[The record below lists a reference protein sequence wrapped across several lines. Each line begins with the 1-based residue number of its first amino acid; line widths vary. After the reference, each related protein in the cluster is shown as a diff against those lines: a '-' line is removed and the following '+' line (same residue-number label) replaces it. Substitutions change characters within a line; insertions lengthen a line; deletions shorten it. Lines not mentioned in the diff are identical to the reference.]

1 MRRRAFITLVGG
13 AALVSG
19 IRRRELVILLG
30 GTAAAAWPL
39 ATSAQQPAKIP
50 RIGFLGLGVPSS
62 YSPPV
67 EALRAAL
74 RDLNY
79 LEGKNIIFEFR
90 WAENVDQLLAL
101 ATELVRMPVD
111 IIFASNSILVE
122 PARQA
127 TKTIPVVFATH
138 NDPIG
143 TGHVASLA
151 RPGANITGLSMLLT
165 DVAVKQ
171 LEVLKEAV
179 PHAMRI
185 GVVWNP
191 DTPSHAPALKEIEAA
206 GEKLDVQLVIAPAGT
221 VEQFDSILSMM
232 MQQRVAG
239 VLVVASLL
247 TYSQRVPLAE
257 LALKHRL
264 PTIFG
269 LKEHAQA
276 GGLMSY
282 GADAIDLHRRA
293 ATYIDKI
300 IRGAKPADLPV
311 EQATKFEL
319 AINLNT
325 AKALGIDVPPTLLAR
340 ADEVIE

>member
-1 MRRRAFITLVGG
+1 MLEM
-13 AALVSG
+13 
-19 IRRRELVILLG
+19 RRRELIALLG
-30 GTAAAAWPL
+30 GAAAWPL
-39 ATSAQQPAKIP
+39 AAAAQQPAKIP

-67 EALRAAL
+67 EALRVGL

-79 LEGKNIIFEFR
+79 VEGKNIIFEFR
-90 WAENVDQLLAL
+90 WAERVDQLPAL

-127 TKTIPVVFATH
+127 TKTIPIVFASH

-171 LEVLKEAV
+171 LEVFKEAV

-185 GVVWNP
+185 GVVWDP

-206 GEKLDVQLVIAPAGT
+206 GEKLRVQLLMVPART
-221 VEQFDSILSMM
+221 VEEFDGIFSMM
-232 MQQRVAG
+232 TQQRAAG
-239 VLVVASLL
+239 FLVVASLL

-257 LALKHRL
+257 LALRHRL
-264 PTIFG
+264 PTIYG

-282 GADAIDLHRRA
+282 GADTIDLHRRA

-300 IRGAKPADLPV
+300 IKGVKPADLPV
-311 EQATKFEL
+311 EQAAKFEL
-319 AINLNT
+319 VINLKT
-325 AKALGIDVPPTLLAR
+325 AKALGLEIPAKLLAL